1 MTTSRRRHA
10 VALGAVLAL
19 ATALV
24 GVPAHAAPSTPTAS
38 AATAATVGR
47 AADTQVQHVRVS
59 WKGTQRSPDY
69 VQTATIPGIGSL
81 DLVCKPHDTR
91 IRLTTDRRDRETQMW
106 LQKYEV
112 KKGKR
117 VVAVKTARIY
127 RWAHADDDGRGGTGL
142 SAQEGLNQSPA
153 VENRSQGGF
162 MYGVV
167 SQQSSRAEAGGQ
179 VTSPLP
185 VTTFELDW
193 NWNGFDHPQKYR
205 SCSID
210 ATFTTT
216 LPAYQRTV
224 LTWRGWQA
232 EPRTTRTTS
241 VPGVGRLTVS
251 CPTAPSADDPAQV
264 WVEPT
269 TSDSRL
275 YVEDVRGEGLLTTQ
289 RTTSSLGYDA
299 ATGRLGPYPL
309 PTNGS
314 LRMLATNG
322 AVERWILLSAYRV
335 TGDRHGP
342 DRDLCEV
349 AAGAYAR

>member
-1 MTTSRRRHA
+1 MTSPRRRLVAA
-10 VALGAVLAL
+10 VLTAVLTVLAVLAVM
-19 ATALV
+19 TALP
-24 GVPAHAAPSTPTAS
+24 GGASYAAP
-38 AATAATVGR
+38 ATAAAR
-47 AADTQVQHVRVS
+47 ASDTQVQHVRVS

-69 VQTATIPGIGSL
+69 VQTATIPGIGTL
-81 DLVCKPHDTR
+81 DLICKPHDTR
-91 IRLTTDRRDRETQMW
+91 IRLYTDRRDRETQLWM
-106 LQKYEV
+106 QKYEI

-127 RWAHADDDGRGGTGL
+127 RYAHADDDGRGGTGYY
-142 SAQEGLNQSPA
+142 AHEGLNQSPS
-153 VENRSQGGF
+153 VENRSTGGF

-167 SQQSSRAEAGGQ
+167 SQQSSRAAAGGQ
-179 VTSPLP
+179 VTAPLP

-193 NWNGFDHPQKYR
+193 SWNGFDHPQKYR

-210 ATFTTT
+210 ATFTTA
-216 LPAYQRTV
+216 LPAYQRSV

-251 CPTAPSADDPAQV
+251 CPTDPTPQDPAQV

-269 TSDSRL
+269 TTDAGL
-275 YVEDVRGEGLLTTQ
+275 YVEDVRGEGAVTTQ
-289 RTTSSLGYDA
+289 RTTTSLGYDA
-299 ATGRLGPYPL
+299 TTGRLGPYPL

-322 AVERWILLSAYRV
+322 AVKRWILLSAYRV
-335 TGDRHGP
+335 TNDRHGP
-342 DRDLCEV
+342 DRNLCEV
-349 AAGAYAR
+349 AAGTYTR